1 MAKKASAPILEYKGV
16 DLSRLARA
24 IECWQQG
31 MVDREISEEMALPM
45 VYVSSIRK
53 FLGLKANW
61 KHVSTRAR
69 RKAAKAMVKDG
80 VEVQDIAKM
89 LKVHVGLVKSWLETG
104 DE

>member
-1 MAKKASAPILEYKGV
+1 MAKNTEAPVLEYRGV

-31 MVDREISEEMALPM
+31 MVDREISEKMNLPM

-69 RKAAKAMVKDG
+69 RKAAKAMHKDG
-80 VEVQDIAKM
+80 VDVQDIAKM
-89 LKVHVGLVKSWLETG
+89 LKVHAALVKSWLET
-104 DE
+104 DEE